1 MRDKARAW
9 ATTHVGLVRR
19 HNEDD
24 WQVAEWRST
33 PGAGSWHGSLS
44 TSPVWAVVA
53 DGMGGHRR
61 GEVASAIV
69 VDCVAE
75 FIGAVQDEGDIIR
88 LLAEANMRVFQA
100 MAAPNGSPA
109 MGSTV
114 VGMVV
119 SGRKGWIFNVGDSRA
134 YLVSGS
140 ELRRVSRDH
149 TPDRPTSGARSHAL
163 TQSLGGTLSPVPLAP
178 HITTFDPEVV
188 DTVLLC
194 SDGLTDMV
202 EDDEIEALLQRS
214 PDDPTRTLL
223 DAALDAGGLDNVTI
237 VVVRL
242 KG

>member
-1 MRDKARAW
+1 
-9 ATTHVGLVRR
+9 
-19 HNEDD
+19 
-24 WQVAEWRST
+24 
-33 PGAGSWHGSLS
+33 
-44 TSPVWAVVA
+44 
-53 DGMGGHRR
+53 MGGHRR

-75 FIGAVQDEGDIIR
+75 FIGAVQDEDDIIR
-88 LLAEANMRVFQA
+88 LLAEANMRVFHA

-119 SGRKGWIFNVGDSRA
+119 SSRKGWIFNVGDSRA
-134 YLVSGS
+134 YLMSGS

-178 HITTFDPEVV
+178 HITTFDPELV

-214 PDDPTRTLL
+214 PEDPTRTLL